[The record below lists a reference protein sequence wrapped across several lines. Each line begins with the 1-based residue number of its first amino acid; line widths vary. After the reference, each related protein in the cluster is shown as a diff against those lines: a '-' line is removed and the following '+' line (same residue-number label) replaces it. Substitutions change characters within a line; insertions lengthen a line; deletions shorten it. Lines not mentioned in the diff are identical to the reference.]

1 MKSKKALWIF
11 IVCYIAYTA
20 IYVARLNLS
29 MASPG
34 LREMEIMNATQIGLL
49 GSVFS
54 VVYAF
59 GRFIN
64 GALSDKTPPWIM
76 IGAGLLVAG
85 LSNIAIGFFPPF
97 IGMFLLWGANAY
109 AQSMLWSSVLCTMS
123 DIYDEQ
129 TAKKKTSYMVT
140 SVAVGN
146 ILGIILNTFIIE
158 HIGIGF
164 AFIIPGGITLV
175 MSTVVVLT
183 MRKVKAAETSEKK
196 HISIWG
202 LFKNEEIRLA
212 IFPAF
217 LHGVMKDNISL
228 WMAVYFVDKFSISL
242 SESAYFVL
250 LIPCLGLIGRMIYPA
265 LYKISGEKEHR
276 VSVYSFIVCVIMAAI
291 LCFDVVVNPVTA
303 MLCLSFIYMAVSVI
317 NTSMLSIFPM
327 RFINTGN
334 VASVSGV
341 MDFATY
347 GGAGVSSVIY
357 GIVIEQAGYLP
368 MFISWAA
375 VSVLSIIILKVLINK
390 TKKLAV

>member
-1 MKSKKALWIF
+1 MRNKKALWIF

-34 LREMEIMNATQIGLL
+34 LRDMEIMNAAQIGLL

-76 IGAGLLVAG
+76 IGTGLLIAG
-85 LSNIAIGFFPPF
+85 LSNIGAGFFPPF

-123 DIYDEQ
+123 SVYDEQ
-129 TAKKKTSYMVT
+129 TAKKKISFMVT

-146 ILGIILNTFIIE
+146 IIGIILNTFIIE

-183 MRKVKAAETSEKK
+183 MRNVKTVTAKEKK

-228 WMAVYFVDKFSISL
+228 WMAVYFVDKFDISL

-250 LIPCLGLIGRMIYPA
+250 LIPFLGLIGRMIYPA
-265 LYKISGEKEHR
+265 LYKISKEKEHK
-276 VSVYSFIVCVIMAAI
+276 VSVYSFVACVVMSAI
-291 LCFDVVVNPVTA
+291 LCFDTIVNPVVA

-327 RFINTGN
+327 RFIDTGN

-347 GGAGVSSVIY
+347 GGAGVSSALY
-357 GIVIEQAGYLP
+357 GVVIEKAGYLP
-368 MFISWAA
+368 MFISWVM
-375 VSVLSIIILKVLINK
+375 VSVLSIIVLKVLINK